1 MTDTG
6 RVWLVTGASSGF
18 GRGLAEA
25 ALRNN
30 ENVVAASS
38 CRTPADLDGLAA
50 ANPER
55 LLVVKCDVT
64 KADDVVAV
72 FARGIE
78 RFGRVDVV
86 FNNAGLVMVSEI
98 EGTRESQHAARE
110 LFEVNFWG
118 VLAVSREAV
127 RVFRD
132 LNPAGA
138 GGRLLNVSSGFG
150 FVGMPVVGMYCAS
163 KFAVEGFTESLRQEL
178 DPAWNIKVSIIAPGA
193 FNTGLHTD
201 RTPQFPVPP
210 AYSGAGVPSQA
221 VRDAFRTGSF
231 VHGIADRAVEAMFK
245 FSKLESPPARW
256 AVGKDSIQGTR
267 AKIEQVSKEVDA
279 FESWS
284 DNLQLPH

>member
-18 GRGLAEA
+18 GRGLTEV

-30 ENVVAASS
+30 EKVVAA

-64 KADDVVAV
+64 KADDVVAA

-86 FNNAGLVMVSEI
+86 FNNAGLVMISEI
-98 EGTRESQHAARE
+98 EGTPDSQHAARA

-118 VLAVSREAV
+118 ALLVSREAV

-138 GGRLLNVSSGFG
+138 GGRLLNVSSSSG
-150 FVGMPVVGMYCAS
+150 FVGMPIMGLYSVRAAM
-163 KFAVEGFTESLRQEL
+163 EGFTESLRLEL
-178 DPAWNIKVSIIAPGA
+178 DPAWNIKVSIIAPGG
-193 FNTGLHTD
+193 FKTGVHQE
-201 RTPQFPVPP
+201 RTPQFPVPS
-210 AYSGAGVPSQA
+210 AYSGDGRPSQA
-221 VRDAFRTGSF
+221 VRDAFRTGSIAP
-231 VHGIADRAVEAMFK
+231 GIVDLAVEAIFK
-245 FSKLESPPARW
+245 FSKLESPPVRW
-256 AVGKDSIQGTR
+256 AVGKDSIRSAR
-267 AKIEQVSKEVDA
+267 AKIDQVSKEMDA

-284 DNLQLPH
+284 DNLESPH